1 MKLTVNQNVL
11 IKDGDKVV
19 ECYVRRINTKTV
31 SFNQRNPKL
40 ENGAVYSYRIQ
51 KNQLRKFVQES

>member
-11 IKDGDKVV
+11 IKDNDNLV

-40 ENGAVYSYRIQ
+40 ENGVVYSYRIR
-51 KNQLRKFVQES
+51 KNQLRKFVQEA